1 MTEKYRYND
10 YNSYLRS
17 TFGER
22 VQKIVIDSGLTCPNR
37 DGTLSSGGC
46 IYCNSTGSG
55 TGDFGWGKSIKEQ
68 VEAGKEAMRK
78 RYKARKFLAYF
89 QSYTNTYASLDHL
102 KSMFD
107 QALTSE
113 GMAGMAVGTRPD
125 CVDQEKLDLL
135 ASYTDDYLV
144 WVEYGIQSV
153 HDKTLALINRGH
165 NFDSFC
171 RSVQMTRSRGIHVC
185 AHVILGLPG
194 EDRRMMKETAEAL
207 GRLGIDGVKIHLLYV
222 IRGTRLAWMW
232 QNGRYTCM
240 EQEEYVQAVCDFL
253 ERLPADVVIQRLTG
267 DPHPEELIAPQWS
280 RRKNETL
287 SMIRDRLEE
296 MDIRQGKKAG
306 SVYSPG
312 SRERNPEE

>member
-1 MTEKYRYND
+1 MIQKNRYND

-46 IYCNSTGSG
+46 IYCNARGSG
-55 TGDFGWGKSIKEQ
+55 TGDFGRGKSIKEQ
-68 VEAGKEAMRK
+68 VEQGKEAMRK

-89 QSYTNTYASLDHL
+89 QSYTNTYASCGRL
-102 KSMFD
+102 KTMFD
-107 QALTSE
+107 QALFSE
-113 GMAGMAVGTRPD
+113 GMVGMAVGTRPD
-125 CVDQEKLDLL
+125 CVDGEKLDLL
-135 ASYTDDYLV
+135 ASYTDEYLV

-153 HDKTLALINRGH
+153 HDKTLDLINRGH
-165 NFDSFC
+165 DFDSSS
-171 RSVQMTRSRGIHVC
+171 RAVQMTRSRGIHVC

-194 EDRRMMKETAEAL
+194 EDLRMMRETADKL
-207 GRLGIDGVKIHLLYV
+207 GRLGVDGVKIHLLYV
-222 IRGTRLAWMW
+222 IRGTRLAGMW

-287 SMIRDRLEE
+287 GMIRDRLEE
-296 MDIRQGKKAG
+296 RNTRQGEKTG
-306 SVYSPG
+306 SVFG
-312 SRERNPEE
+312 K